1 MSDLDQRVLILA
13 PTGRDAELSCSMLRQ
28 EGFIAESCPTIAALC
43 AAAGQGAAALLIAE
57 EALPPPALAQLVQ
70 MVEAQPPWSD
80 LPVVVVAGTEFSA
93 STMRPINLVGP
104 LRNLMVL
111 ERPVRRLILSRTVAV
126 AIRSR
131 HRQYEVRAHLEQRA
145 ALLQRERAA
154 RADAE
159 RANRMKD
166 EFLMTI
172 SHELRTPLTAIYGWA
187 RMLTTGQIRENQTR
201 RAIETIER
209 NARAQL
215 QLIEDLLDVSRAI
228 SGKLRLTIRPTDI
241 PQIVVAVVESM
252 KPAADAKDVRV
263 DVSSD
268 GESLPVPADP
278 ERVQQIVWNLLSNA
292 IKFTPA
298 GGRVD
303 IRVTSRA
310 ADATIVVSDTGAGI
324 PADFLPYVFDRF
336 RQSEGGTTRVHGG
349 LGLGLAIVRH
359 LVELH
364 GGTVYAESAGPGTGA
379 TFRVVLP
386 RMLARE
392 AAQAADRR
400 DPAASATRQPLA
412 AKLEGVR
419 VLVVDDDPSA
429 RELFEAI
436 VHNAGGEL
444 KSAASVPEAV
454 SVLESWWPDVLLSDI
469 EMPDEDGYQLMEHVR
484 QLSISQHASLEA
496 IAVTA
501 HSRPEDRARA
511 LEAGFHWHLSKPVE
525 PAQLVS
531 VLASLTGRLEPSS
544 NTSTEVRG

>member
-1 MSDLDQRVLILA
+1 MTDCDQRVLVLA
-13 PTGRDAELSCSMLRQ
+13 PTGRDAELSCTILRD
-28 EGFIAESCPTIAALC
+28 EGFIAEVCPTIDDLC
-43 AAAGQGAAALLIAE
+43 ASVTAGAAALLIAE
-57 EALPPPALAQLVQ
+57 EALPSRALAVLVQ
-70 MVEAQPPWSD
+70 TIEAQPPWSD
-80 LPVVVVAGTEFSA
+80 MPVIVLAGSEFSA

-111 ERPVRRLILSRTVAV
+111 ERPVRRLILARTVAV

-131 HRQYEVRAHLEQRA
+131 QRQYEVRAHLEQRS

-159 RANRMKD
+159 MANRMKD

-187 RMLTTGQIRENQTR
+187 RMLTTGEIRKSQTQ

-228 SGKLRLTIRPTDI
+228 SGKLRLVIGPTDI
-241 PQIVVAVVESM
+241 QQVVLAVVESM
-252 KPAADAKDVRV
+252 KPAADGKGVHV
-263 DVSSD
+263 DVSATGKSA
-268 GESLPVPADP
+268 PVPADP

-298 GGRVD
+298 GGRVS
-303 IRVTSRA
+303 IHVTSRR
-310 ADATIVVSDTGAGI
+310 ADVTIVVRDSGSGI
-324 PADFLPYVFDRF
+324 PPAFLPYVFDRF
-336 RQSEGGTTRVHGG
+336 RQSEGGTTRHYGG

-364 GGTVYAESAGPGTGA
+364 GGTVHAESDGPGHGA

-386 RMLARE
+386 RTLSRE
-392 AAQAADRR
+392 AA
-400 DPAASATRQPLA
+400 LA
-412 AKLEGVR
+412 ATGSDTSSEDARGLVARLNGVR

-436 VHNAGGEL
+436 VQNAGGEL
-444 KSAASVPEAV
+444 KSAASVAEAV
-454 SVLESWWPDVLLSDI
+454 ALLNAWWPDVLLSDI
-469 EMPDEDGYQLMEHVR
+469 EMPEEDGYALMERVR
-484 QLSISQHASLEA
+484 ELSATQHASLAA

-501 HSRPEDRARA
+501 HSRPEDRTRA

-525 PAQLVS
+525 PSQLVA
-531 VLASLTGRLEPSS
+531 VLGSLTGRLEPSPE
-544 NTSTEVRG
+544 STDVRE